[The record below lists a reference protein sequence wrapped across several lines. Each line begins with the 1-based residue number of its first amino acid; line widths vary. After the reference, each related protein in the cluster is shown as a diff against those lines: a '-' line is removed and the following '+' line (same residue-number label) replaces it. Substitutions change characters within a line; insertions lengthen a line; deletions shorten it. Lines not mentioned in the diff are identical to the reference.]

1 MEPICLKVVK
11 NTVTLGLVL
20 GICLKVLVMM
30 VNNLVEYISDLI
42 GKKLLMEVEIWSL
55 SS

>member
-1 MEPICLKVVK
+1 MVLICLKVFK
-11 NTVTLGLVL
+11 NTVTLGLGL
-20 GICLKVLVMM
+20 GICVKVSVMM

-42 GKKLLMEVEIWSL
+42 GKQLLMEVEIWSL